1 MQVLPL
7 LSPLLL
13 AFVSLVCKGENQQHG
28 TLDIHYSVFPSTIIP
43 AEVARAHAITRA
55 DNRIIVNVSL
65 KENELPAKAQLKG
78 QVINLLDQ
86 VVTLDFVEVRESDA
100 VYYLATHISLPED
113 ILRFNLLVTPFHNE
127 PVQITFMRRYD

>member
-1 MQVLPL
+1 MFREIRGAVLYHHLYYPVRR
-7 LSPLLL
+7 SYIETGDCSLLL
-13 AFVSLVCKGENQQHG
+13 FGQRHNS
-28 TLDIHYSVFPSTIIP
+28 IHQIP
-43 AEVARAHAITRA
+43 

-65 KENELPAKAQLKG
+65 KENELPARAQLKG

-86 VVTLDFVEVRESDA
+86 VITLDFVEVLESDA

-113 ILRFNLLVTPFHNE
+113 ILRFNLLVTPFHND